1 MRCYYNMNA
10 TKLKNAIENNNP
22 ATIFHEL
29 QKDLF
34 K

>member
-1 MRCYYNMNA
+1 MNCYYNMNA
-10 TKLKNAIENNNP
+10 TKLKTENENKNP
-22 ATIFHEL
+22 ATIFHKL